1 MLKFLSGY
9 GIDHHSRA
17 IVDLMPFLLEK
28 ELPSIIPYL
37 ASRLKQTEQVK
48 KITRGCVRDDFTGVA
63 EMSLWLGGGIKQFE
77 EKVMKKA
84 GTGKKET
91 QIDKPIRV

>member
-37 ASRLKQTEQVK
+37 ASRLKQTE
-48 KITRGCVRDDFTGVA
+48 
-63 EMSLWLGGGIKQFE
+63 
-77 EKVMKKA
+77 
-84 GTGKKET
+84 
-91 QIDKPIRV
+91 

>member
-1 MLKFLSGY
+1 
-9 GIDHHSRA
+9 
-17 IVDLMPFLLEK
+17 
-28 ELPSIIPYL
+28 
-37 ASRLKQTEQVK
+37 
-48 KITRGCVRDDFTGVA
+48 
-63 EMSLWLGGGIKQFE
+63 MSLWLGGGIKQFE